1 MITRYKK
8 IFAACLL
15 AQMSCFSW
23 HKKAPI
29 IQKNPL
35 YWDWSKIQISF
46 INFPENF
53 LWGVS
58 TSAHQ
63 IEGIC
68 TKSDW
73 YRWEQLGKVSLKCE
87 TACNHWQQYKD
98 DVRLIQQLG
107 FNAYRFSVDWC
118 MIEPEPGIYDQSIL
132 DHYEQLCIDL
142 CKAGIKPVIT
152 LHHFA
157 SPLWFLSK
165 GGFEKKENIS
175 DFVNFCCVVF
185 DRLHPYCTMWITIN
199 SPTSYAG
206 RAYFKAMAPPGA
218 KDGQRMQ
225 AVICSMLE
233 AHVRA
238 YKALKARTANPLVK
252 VGMVQCVYQIDA
264 GYPWD
269 IIATK
274 AAQALL
280 ETNVYHFFRTGH
292 FDVEVPLI
300 AKVKHSNHQASHSL
314 DFIGI
319 NYYSH
324 GQSKNFKVAAFED
337 ELPTQNPLYS
347 VYPEG
352 LYRAVQ
358 DVYHYLAGPLKIPI
372 YITENGIST
381 DNELH
386 RDLFFKRYLYALSR
400 AVDDFPVHG
409 YFVWTLLDAYEWGS
423 EKRYGLFA
431 VDQLTKQRS
440 LKDGTGYLLETVR
453 RHAKVSI

>member
-1 MITRYKK
+1 MIRLSKCIILITLFLKTD
-8 IFAACLL
+8 ALL
-15 AQMSCFSW
+15 SW
-23 HKKAPI
+23 HKKMPV

-35 YWDWSKIQISF
+35 YWDWHKINTAQLK
-46 INFPENF
+46 FPENF

-58 TSAHQ
+58 TSSHQ

-73 YRWEQLGKVSLKCE
+73 HRWEQLGKVSLKTE
-87 TACNHWQQYKD
+87 NACDHWNRYKE
-98 DVRLIQQLG
+98 DVVLMQKLG
-107 FNAYRFSVDWC
+107 INAYRFSVDWC
-118 MIEPEPGIYDQSIL
+118 MIEPEQGVYDQTIL
-132 DHYEQLCIDL
+132 DHYEQLCMEL
-142 CKAGIKPVIT
+142 CAAGIKPIIT

-165 GGFEKKENIS
+165 GGFERKENIA
-175 DFVNFCCVVF
+175 DFINFCCVVF

-206 RAYFKAMAPPGA
+206 RAYFKAIAPPGV
-218 KDGQRMQ
+218 KDSQRMQ
-225 AVICSMLE
+225 TVICTMLE
-233 AHVRA
+233 AHVRV
-238 YKALKARTANPLVK
+238 YKALKARTANKEIKIGL
-252 VGMVQCVYQIDA
+252 VQCIYQIDA

-292 FDVEVPLI
+292 FDVEVPLL
-300 AKVKHSNHQASHSL
+300 AKVKHSNHEASRSL

-347 VYPEG
+347 IYPEG
-352 LYRAVQ
+352 LYRAIK
-358 DVYHYLAGPLKIPI
+358 DVYHSLAGPLKIPI

-386 RDLFFKRYLYALSR
+386 RDLFFKRYLYVLSV
-400 AVDDFPVHG
+400 ASQEFPVHG
-409 YFVWTLLDAYEWGS
+409 YFVWTLLDSYEWGS
-423 EKRYGLFA
+423 QKRYGLYS
-431 VDQLTKQRS
+431 VDQINKNRQI
-440 LKDGTGYLLETVR
+440 KDGTAYYIETVKKHTKR
-453 RHAKVSI
+453 S